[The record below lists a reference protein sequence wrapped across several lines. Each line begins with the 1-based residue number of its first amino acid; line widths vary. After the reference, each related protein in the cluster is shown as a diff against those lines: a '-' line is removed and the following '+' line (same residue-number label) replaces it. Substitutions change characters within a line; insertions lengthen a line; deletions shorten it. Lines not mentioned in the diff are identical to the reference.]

1 MATIQKLLIANRGE
15 IARRIMRT
23 CRAMGISSVA
33 VYAEPDETAPFV
45 READE
50 AVALPGRTAAET
62 YLNVVALLDA
72 ARRAGADAVHPGY
85 GFLSEN
91 AGFARAVIAAGL
103 TWIGPH
109 PDAIEAM
116 GDKLRAK
123 RLMADAGVPVLAG
136 FEVNG
141 SHGLAGGVRD
151 LGLPV
156 LVKAAGGGG
165 GRGMRV
171 VTDEAQLE
179 QEILSASREAEN
191 AFGNGTVFVERYL
204 ERARH
209 IEVQILGDRH
219 GNLVHLFERECS
231 VQRRHQKVIEE
242 APSPAVDEV
251 LRRKLSEAALAAGR
265 AIGYDNAG
273 TVEFLVAENG
283 EFHFLE
289 VNTRLQVEHPVTE
302 AITGVDLVR
311 EQILV
316 AQGAPL
322 TLRQEDLRIKGHAI
336 EVRLYAE
343 DPAHEFMPL
352 AGTVLAWEPDSAIP
366 VRWDSGVETGSE
378 VPVYFD
384 PMLAKAIA
392 HAPDRA
398 EAALRLALGLERLRV
413 HGLATNRDFLVNT
426 LRHPAFLSGD
436 TTTDFIE
443 RVSPARSREVQPAEV
458 GEAAIAASLEAQA
471 RRRAEAPV
479 LRTLPSGWRNNPSQ
493 PQRMAYRHVDAEV
506 VVQYER
512 ARDGSFAYTVGERSG
527 RARLL
532 SAENGRVLLDVDGVQ
547 RTFIVTRRDDQVFVQ
562 TPKGEVVLSETP
574 RFPVP
579 EIEGVAG
586 GYQAPLPGKVVQIFV
601 EQGASVSRG
610 DLLLTIE
617 AMKMEHRISAASD
630 GLVKELLVEVGQQV
644 DGGQVLLVLEDP
656 AAGDGG
662 EGSPS

>member
-23 CRAMGISSVA
+23 CRAMGISSAA
-33 VYAEPDETAPFV
+33 VYAEPDENAPFV
-45 READE
+45 RDADE
-50 AVALPGRTAAET
+50 AVALSGRTAAET
-62 YLNVVALLDA
+62 YLNVELLLDA
-72 ARRAGADAVHPGY
+72 ARRVGADAVHPGY

-91 AGFARAVIAAGL
+91 VGFARAVIAAGL
-103 TWIGPH
+103 TWIGPRAE
-109 PDAIEAM
+109 AIEAM

-123 RLMADAGVPVLAG
+123 RLMADAGVPVLPG

-209 IEVQILGDRH
+209 IEVQILGDQH

-242 APSPAVDEV
+242 APSPAVDQG
-251 LRRKLSEAALAAGR
+251 LREKLSEAALAAGR

-302 AITGVDLVR
+302 AVTGVDLVR

-322 TLRQEDLRIKGHAI
+322 TLRQEDLRINGHAI

-366 VRWDSGVETGSE
+366 IRWDSGVETGSE
-378 VPVYFD
+378 VPVHFD
-384 PMLAKAIA
+384 AMLAKAIA

-426 LRHPAFLSGD
+426 LRHPAFISGD

-443 RVSPARSREVQPAEV
+443 RVAPPRSREVQPAEV
-458 GEAAIAASLEAQA
+458 GEAALAASLAAQA
-471 RRRAEAPV
+471 RRREEAPV

-512 ARDGSFAYTVGERSG
+512 LRDGSFAYAVGERSG

-532 SAENGRVLLDVDGVQ
+532 SAESGRVLLEVDGVQ
-547 RTFIVTRRDDQVFVQ
+547 RTFIVTRREDQAFVQ

-579 EIEGVAG
+579 EVEGVAG

-601 EQGASVSRG
+601 ERGASVSRG

-644 DGGQVLLVLEDP
+644 DGGQVLLVLEDR
-656 AAGDGG
+656 AAGETG
-662 EGSPS
+662 EASPS

>member
-1 MATIQKLLIANRGE
+1 MKTIQKLLIANRGE

-23 CRAMGISSVA
+23 CRAMGISPVA
-33 VYAEPDETAPFV
+33 VYAEPDESAPFV

-50 AVALPGRTAAET
+50 AVALPGRMASET
-62 YLNVVALLDA
+62 YLNIPALLEA
-72 ARRAGADAVHPGY
+72 ARRTGADAVHPGY

-91 AGFARAVIAAGL
+91 AEFAETVIRAGL
-103 TWIGPH
+103 TWVGPH
-109 PDAIEAM
+109 PEAIQAM

-123 RLMADAGVPVLAG
+123 QLMAAAGVPILAG

-141 SHGLAGGVRD
+141 SHGLGGGVRD

-171 VTDEAQLE
+171 VTEEAQLE

-231 VQRRHQKVIEE
+231 IQRRHQKVIEE
-242 APSPAVDEV
+242 APSPVVDDG
-251 LRRKLSEAALAAGR
+251 LREKLGAAALAAGR

-273 TVEFLVAENG
+273 TVEFLLAENG

-302 AITGVDLVR
+302 AITGIDLVR
-311 EQILV
+311 EQIL
-316 AQGAPL
+316 AAEGA
-322 TLRQEDLRIKGHAI
+322 TLRFRQDGLRMGGHAI

-343 DPAHEFMPL
+343 DPAQDFMPL
-352 AGTVLAWEPDSAIP
+352 AGNVVAWEPDAAVP
-366 VRWDSGVETGSE
+366 VRWDSGVETGSA

-392 HAPDRA
+392 HAPTRA
-398 EAALRLALGLERLRV
+398 EAALRLALALERLRV

-443 RVSPARSREVQPAEV
+443 RCSPARSREVDPGEA
-458 GEAAIAASLEAQA
+458 GEAALAAALEAQA
-471 RRRAEAPV
+471 RRRAQAPV

-493 PQRMAYRHVDAEV
+493 PQRMVYRHSDAEV
-506 VVQYER
+506 VAQYER
-512 ARDGSFAYTVGERSG
+512 ARDGSFGYTVGERSG

-532 SAENGRVLLDVDGVQ
+532 SAEQGRVLLEVDGVQ
-547 RTFIVTRRDDQVFVQ
+547 RGFVITRRDDRVFVQ
-562 TPKGEVVLSETP
+562 TSRGEVVFSEIP
-574 RFPVP
+574 RFPAP
-579 EIEGVAG
+579 ELDSVAG
-586 GYQAPLPGKVVQIFV
+586 GYQAPLPGRVVQVFV
-601 EQGASVSRG
+601 ERGASVSRG

-630 GLVKELLVEVGQQV
+630 GIVKEVLVEVGQQV

-656 AAGDGG
+656 GAGERG
-662 EGSPS
+662 EGSAS